1 MNDMKL
7 KTIASLVATLLV
19 SISASNAFSQTAS
32 SKEALYTRSLAAS
45 CANCHGTDGR
55 TVSGSP
61 VASLAGMDKIYFI
74 AQMNAFKAG
83 TQPATVMHQLS
94 KGFNDAQVEALASY
108 FAALQK

>member
-1 MNDMKL
+1 MKL
-7 KTIASLVATLLV
+7 KTIANFAATLLV
-19 SISASNAFSQTAS
+19 SVSASNAFSQTAS
-32 SKEALYTRSLAAS
+32 GKEALYIRSLAAS

-55 TVSGSP
+55 AVAGSP
-61 VASLAGMDKIYFI
+61 VASLAGMDKTYFI

-94 KGFNDAQVEALASY
+94 KGLNAAQVEALASY